1 MFPAPIVWLR
11 PERLWKRLA
20 RERPP
25 HAIIFPL
32 RSLRTNKEAL
42 AEERNSIRLKK
53 KICGFINFRIR
64 VYLVWLFNRNFRFS
78 QHVHDKYRTFAHL
91 LEVGLWLQKSS
102 WLRTCR
108 DLILLLFLL
117 GIHEVEVC
125 YPSLSLLEHWCQ
137 HLCLVN
143 PDRSNWT
150 KLNKRWRKLSL
161 SGSIMYQHV
170 FRKKKLLTVRIAFKA
185 SATKWDSLFVLKV
198 IWVKFL
204 HPSSIITAFLWTI
217 SSAELVLCTPFLPS
231 STEYKCVSF

>member
-1 MFPAPIVWLR
+1 MSRLKIVLR
-11 PERLWKRLA
+11 RIWYGAGPLA
-20 RERPP
+20 TSSLAVGRF
-25 HAIIFPL
+25 AAKQGSL
-32 RSLRTNKEAL
+32 RSPRG
-42 AEERNSIRLKK
+42 RLVASL
-53 KICGFINFRIR
+53 INVRIR
-64 VYLVWLFNRNFRFS
+64 VDLVWFFNRIFRFS
-78 QHVHDKYRTFAHL
+78 HVNDQYRKFVHL
-91 LEVGLWLQKSS
+91 LEVGLWLRKSS

-170 FRKKKLLTVRIAFKA
+170 FRKKKLLTVRIAFKT

-198 IWVKFL
+198 IRVN
-204 HPSSIITAFLWTI
+204 
-217 SSAELVLCTPFLPS
+217 
-231 STEYKCVSF
+231 